1 MTVAFIV
8 YMPLRRSFR
17 SLRLAL
23 LLIALI
29 VMGAPAARAWPGG
42 KSTRALVTRAKSGL
56 KRAGAWLRSRSR
68 PLVRQAAGERK
79 PGTLVLVR
87 HGQSIWNL
95 QNRFTGWTDVPLTD
109 KGRAEARQAGKLV
122 KEIAFDRAYTS
133 KLQRAEESLQLMM
146 QSYGKKLPVRRSKAL
161 NERHYGLLQGLNKAE
176 TARRLGEDLVH
187 RWRRSWDVAPPGGES
202 LKQTAARTMPYF
214 ERNIL
219 REVKRGRNVLVVAH
233 GNSLRSIVK
242 ELDRLSPEQV
252 CKLQIDTG
260 VPLVYQI
267 GSDGKVVSKCVRR

>member
-1 MTVAFIV
+1 
-8 YMPLRRSFR
+8 
-17 SLRLAL
+17 
-23 LLIALI
+23 
-29 VMGAPAARAWPGG
+29 
-42 KSTRALVTRAKSGL
+42 
-56 KRAGAWLRSRSR
+56 
-68 PLVRQAAGERK
+68 
-79 PGTLVLVR
+79 VLVR

-109 KGRAEARQAGKLV
+109 KGRAEAREAGKLV
-122 KEIAFDRAYTS
+122 KDIAFDRAYTS

-146 QSYGKKLPVRRSKAL
+146 ESYGQKLPVKRSKSL

-176 TARRLGEDLVH
+176 TARRLGGDLVH
-187 RWRRSWDVAPPGGES
+187 RWRRSWDVSPPGGES

-219 REVKRGRNVLVVAH
+219 EEVKRGKNVLVVAH

-242 ELDRLSPEQV
+242 GLDNLSPEQV

-267 GSDGKVVSKCVRR
+267 GPDGRVVSKCVRR